1 MANKTLSKIFGKY
14 KPKDRDEERLL
25 SDGICVGSKI
35 DQEKTNFV
43 VTAKFSRLYGKQLL
57 YKTEENIR
65 AFYGVKSVRI
75 APQYPQELFCA
86 AYFPE
91 IFIEASTRKAVTRGL
106 IINYE
111 VEIGNKID
119 IMIHQTASAMSLIEC
134 SDAAYAIEKIIE
146 EEFGIK
152 KKVELH
158 LIEDG
163 RTGYERFENEIAE
176 FERATIEKAV
186 KQKNDY
192 ERWRS
197 EENVVEKES
206 IQKALKQKL
215 SSIYEDEP
223 LDDTADPANIGI
235 GKFRFNTE
243 RASLIYGDEF
253 KIEPIPIRSIGGQ
266 MSHVCVIGTVFGCDS
281 REIRGKDKVSVSFYV
296 SDGDSTIKIKAVL
309 PTEKASA
316 LTGIKEGK
324 CVAVKGRIKID
335 TFDQDYVM
343 TPDGVMSVKK
353 LIKKDTAKE
362 KRVELHLH
370 TQMSA
375 LDATIPPD
383 EAVKI
388 AAAWGHK
395 AVAITDHGNVQ
406 GFPEAMLAAEKLK
419 KDNDVDIKVI
429 YGMEGYFTDDT
440 QRAAYGS
447 NDGTFEDEFVVFDT
461 ETTGLSALSC
471 RLIEIGAVRV
481 KGGEVLEVFNTYV
494 DPECHVPEN
503 ITELT
508 GISDDML
515 EGAPSEEDAVRAFI
529 EFAGGDTLIA
539 HNASFDI
546 NFISAA
552 AKRHGIPF
560 DPAYIDTVSL
570 SRFVNPELKK
580 HKLDIIADY
589 YGLGDFNHHRASDDA
604 EMLALIFFRM
614 IERLREEGISTIG
627 EMNNAM
633 AGGTDFLK
641 QKTHHI
647 IILVKNLAGL
657 KNLYK
662 LVSFSNLKFF
672 YKKPQIPKSVL
683 NEYREGLIIG
693 SACCAGELYQAILD
707 GKPDEEINEI
717 AQYYDYLEIQ
727 PLTNNGFL
735 VKEGTVTGVNQLI
748 EINKRIIELGK
759 ANNKPVCA
767 TTDAHVIDKFDEIGK
782 RIIYHGK
789 KLKDS
794 DNDIGVYMRTTEEML
809 DEFYYLDEQT
819 RYDVVVKN
827 TNAIADMID
836 NVRPIPKGSY
846 PPSIDGADDEL
857 RDICYKN
864 MHRLYGDEPP
874 EIVKNRLEKELNSIF
889 THKFGVLYVI
899 AKKLVENSERQGYLV
914 GSRGSVGSSFVATMA
929 NITEVNPLPPH
940 YRCPNCRH
948 SEFITDGSVGSG
960 FDLPEKNCPE
970 CGTPY
975 VRDGHD
981 IPFETFLGF
990 KGDKSPD
997 IDLNFSGD
1005 VQADAHKY
1013 TEVLFGAENVFRAGT
1028 IGTLAAKT
1036 AYGLYVMKYL
1046 EDNGINL
1053 RNAEI
1058 QHLVSMLVGSK
1069 RTTGQH
1075 PGGIIVVPREYEVYD
1090 FTPVQ
1095 HPADDPKSETVTTHF
1110 AFEYLHDTIL
1120 KLDILGHDVPTKYKI
1135 LEKYTNTNI
1144 LDTPLTDPKVLKLF
1158 TSCEPL
1164 GILPSDIDVSGSPD
1178 PLKSGTFGLPEM
1190 GTKFV
1195 RQMLEDSQPKTFTD
1209 LLQISGLSHG
1219 TNVWLGNAQDL
1230 IKNGT
1235 CTISE
1240 VIGTRD
1246 SIMVYLM
1253 YKGLEPS
1260 MAFNIMEIVRKGN
1273 KPPKVLKEE
1282 HFKAM
1287 RDHNVPEW
1295 YIESCLKIK
1304 YMFPK
1309 AHAAAYVISALRL
1322 GYYKVY
1328 YPLEFYAAY
1337 FTAAPDGFD
1346 AALVMKGKAAVREWM
1361 AAFEKNKDA
1370 TQRDGEVY
1378 SACQLIL
1385 EAMCRGIK
1393 FLPVKLGKSDG
1404 KAFLPENGKIR
1415 LPFASL
1421 NGLGEAAAEN
1431 IAEACCKHSITSVLE
1446 LKQYAKLTNGVIDIL
1461 RNEGVL
1467 NGLDETNQITMFSAL
1482 STASSEEDDGQQ

>member
-1 MANKTLSKIFGKY
+1 MANKKLAEIFGKY
-14 KPKDRDEERLL
+14 TPKDRDEERLL
-25 SDGICVGSKI
+25 SDGICVSTKI
-35 DQEKTNFV
+35 DQDKTNFV
-43 VTAKFSRLYGKQLL
+43 ATAKFSRLYGKQEL

-65 AFYGVKSVRI
+65 SFYEMRSVRI
-75 APQYPQELFCA
+75 SPQYPPELLTS
-86 AYFPE
+86 AYFSE
-91 IFIEASTRKAVTRGL
+91 IFIEASTRKALTRGL

-111 VEIGNKID
+111 ADIGEQID
-119 IMIHQTASAMSLIEC
+119 IYIHQTSSAMALIEC
-134 SDAAYAIEKIIE
+134 SDAASVIEKITE

-152 KKVELH
+152 KKVVLH
-158 LIEDG
+158 MVDDG

-176 FERATIEKAV
+176 IERASVEKAMQQI
-186 KQKNDY
+186 KSY
-192 ERWRS
+192 ERYR
-197 EENVVEKES
+197 EESSAPDREAM
-206 IQKALKQKL
+206 QKAINKKL
-215 SSIYEDEP
+215 SSLCEEEP
-223 LDDTADPANIGI
+223 LDDTSDPANMKIGRYS
-235 GKFRFNTE
+235 FDTTS
-243 RASLIYGDEF
+243 ASLLYGDEF
-253 KIEPIPIRSIGGQ
+253 VIEPVPIRSIAGQ
-266 MSHVCVIGTVFGCDS
+266 MSHVCIIGSVFGCDS
-281 REIRGKDKVSVSFYV
+281 REIRGKDKFSVSFYV
-296 SDGDSTIKIKAVL
+296 TDGDSTMKIKAVL

-316 LTGIKEGK
+316 LMGIKEGTSI
-324 CVAVKGRIKID
+324 AVKGRIKID

-343 TPDGVMSVKK
+343 SPDGIMTVKK
-353 LIKKDTAKE
+353 LIKKDKAEE

-370 TQMSA
+370 TQMSS

-406 GFPEAMLAAEKLK
+406 GFPEAMIAAEKLK
-419 KDNDVDIKVI
+419 KDKDIDIKVI

-447 NDGTFEDEFVVFDT
+447 SEGSFEDEFIVFDT

-481 KGGEVLEVFNTYV
+481 KGGKVIDVFNTYV
-494 DPECHVPEN
+494 DPEGHVPAN

-515 EGAPSEEDAVRAFI
+515 VGAPSEEEAVRAFL
-529 EFAGGDTLIA
+529 EFAGSDILIA

-552 AKRHGIPF
+552 AKRHGIKFEPV
-560 DPAYIDTVSL
+560 YIDTVAL
-570 SRFVNPELKK
+570 SRYVNPELKK

-614 IERLREEGISTIG
+614 IERLREEGIETIS
-627 EMNNAM
+627 EMNKAM

-647 IILVKNLAGL
+647 IILVKNKIGL

-662 LVSFSNLKFF
+662 LVSFSNLKYF

-683 NEYREGLIIG
+683 NEYRDGLIIG

-717 AQYYDYLEIQ
+717 VQYYDYLEIQ

-735 VKEGTVTGVNQLI
+735 IKEGTVTGVNQLI
-748 EINKRIIELGK
+748 EINKRIIELGRK
-759 ANNKPVCA
+759 NNKPVCA

-794 DNDIGVYMRTTEEML
+794 DNDIGVYMRTTQEML
-809 DEFYYLDEQT
+809 DEFYYLDEET
-819 RYDVVVKN
+819 RYEVVVKN
-827 TNAIADMID
+827 TNAVADMIE

-864 MHRLYGDEPP
+864 MHRLYGENPP
-874 EIVKNRLEKELNSIF
+874 DIVKNRLEKELNSIF
-889 THKFGVLYVI
+889 TNKFGVLYVI
-899 AKKLVENSERQGYLV
+899 AKKLVENSEAQGYLV
-914 GSRGSVGSSFVATMA
+914 GSRGSVGASCVATMA

-940 YRCPNCRH
+940 YRCPNCKH
-948 SEFITDGSVGSG
+948 SEFISDGSVGSG
-960 FDLPEKNCPE
+960 FDLPEKNCPV

-981 IPFETFLGF
+981 IPFEPFLGF

-1005 VQADAHKY
+1005 VQANAHKY
-1013 TEVLFGAENVFRAGT
+1013 TEVLFGSENVFRAGT

-1046 EDNGINL
+1046 EDNNIEL

-1095 HPADDPKSETVTTHF
+1095 HPADDPKSDIITTHF

-1144 LDTPLTDPKVLKLF
+1144 LDTPLTDPQVLKLF

-1164 GILPSDIDVSGSPD
+1164 GIQPSDIDVSGSPD

-1195 RQMLEDSQPKTFTD
+1195 RQMLEDSQPKTFAD

-1230 IKNGT
+1230 IKNGI

-1328 YPLEFYAAY
+1328 HPLEFYAAY

-1346 AALVMKGKAAVREWM
+1346 ATLVMKGKAAVREWM
-1361 AAFEKNKDA
+1361 ADFEKRKDT
-1370 TQRDGEVY
+1370 TQRDNEVY

-1415 LPFASL
+1415 VPFASL

-1431 IAEACCKHSITSVLE
+1431 IAEACRAHSITSILE

-1467 NGLDETNQITMFSAL
+1467 NGLDETNQITMFSMFNYN
-1482 STASSEEDDGQQ
+1482 DDDQ

>member
-1 MANKTLSKIFGKY
+1 MANKTLKEIFQKY
-14 KPKDRDEERLL
+14 EPKDRDEEKLL
-25 SDGICVGSKI
+25 SDGIVVSTKI
-35 DQEKTNFV
+35 DQDKTNFV
-43 VTAKFSRLYGKQLL
+43 VTAKFSRLYGKQQL

-65 AFYGVKSVRI
+65 AFYDMKSVRI
-75 APQYPQELFCA
+75 APKYPSEFFGAKYLS
-86 AYFPE
+86 E
-91 IFIEASTRKAVTRGL
+91 VFIEASTRKALTRGL

-111 VEIGNKID
+111 ADIGDEID
-119 IMIHQTASAMSLIEC
+119 IYVHQTSSGMALIEC
-134 SDAAYAIEKIIE
+134 SDAAFAISKIIE
-146 EEFGIK
+146 EEFDIR
-152 KKVELH
+152 KKVNLH
-158 LIEDG
+158 LVDDG
-163 RTGYERFENEIAE
+163 RTGYERFEAE
-176 FERATIEKAV
+176 QAELERDTVQKAI
-186 KQKNDY
+186 QQLHSY
-192 ERWRS
+192 ERWKN
-197 EENVVEKES
+197 EENANEKEA
-206 IQKALKQKL
+206 IQKEIKQKL
-215 SSIYEDEP
+215 VSLCEEAP
-223 LDDTADPANIGI
+223 FDDNRDPENVMIGR
-235 GKFRFNTE
+235 FRFNTVG
-243 RASLIYGDEF
+243 AGLIYGSEF
-253 KIEPIPIRSIGGQ
+253 SIEPVPIRSIGGQ
-266 MSHVCVIGTVFGCDS
+266 MSHVCIIGTVFGCDS
-281 REIRGKDKVSVSFYV
+281 REIRGKDKTSVSFYV
-296 SDGDSTIKIKAVL
+296 TDGDSTMKVKAVL
-309 PTEKASA
+309 PADKASDLA
-316 LTGIKEGK
+316 GMKDGK
-324 CVAVKGRIKID
+324 AVAVKGRIKID
-335 TFDQDYVM
+335 TFDRDYVM
-343 TPDGVMSVKK
+343 SPDGVMSVKK
-353 LIKKDTAKE
+353 LLRSDKAEE

-383 EAVKI
+383 QAVEI
-388 AAAWGHK
+388 SAAWGHR

-406 GFPEAMLAAEKLK
+406 GFPEAMIAAEKLK
-419 KDNDVDIKVI
+419 KDKDIDIKVI

-440 QRAAYGS
+440 QRAAYGAGE
-447 NDGTFEDEFVVFDT
+447 GTFSDEFVVFDT

-471 RLIEIGAVRV
+471 RLIEIGAVKV
-481 KGGEVLEVFNTYV
+481 KDGEVTDVFNTYV

-508 GISDDML
+508 GISDEML
-515 EGAPSEEDAVRAFI
+515 VGAPSEEEAVKAFL
-529 EFAGGDTLIA
+529 EFAGDDVLIA

-552 AKRHGIPF
+552 AKRHDIKFEPV
-560 DPAYIDTVSL
+560 YIDTVAL
-570 SRFVNPELKK
+570 SRYVNPELKK
-580 HKLDIIADY
+580 HKLDVIANY

-614 IERLREEGISTIG
+614 IERLREEGIGTIS
-627 EMNNAM
+627 EMNTAM

-641 QKTHHI
+641 QRTHHI
-647 IILVKNLAGL
+647 IILAKNKTGL

-662 LVSFSNLKFF
+662 LVSLSNLK
-672 YKKPQIPKSVL
+672 YYYRKPQIPKSVL

-707 GKPDEEINEI
+707 GKSDEELNEI

-727 PLTNNGFL
+727 PLSNNQFL
-735 VKEGTVTGVNQLI
+735 VKEGTVSGIEQLI
-748 EINKRIIELGK
+748 TINKRIIELGQK
-759 ANNKPVCA
+759 NGKPVCA
-767 TTDAHVIDKFDEIGK
+767 TTDAHVTEKFDEIGK

-809 DEFYYLDEQT
+809 DEFYYLDSET
-819 RYDVVVKN
+819 RYDVVVRN
-827 TNAIADMID
+827 TNAVADMIE
-836 NVRPIPKGSY
+836 NIRPIPKGSY
-846 PPSIDGADDEL
+846 PPSIPGADDEL

-864 MHRLYGDEPP
+864 MHRLYGDNPP
-874 EIVKNRLEKELNSIF
+874 DIVKNRLEKELGSIF
-889 THKFGVLYVI
+889 EHKFGVLYVI
-899 AKKLVENSERQGYLV
+899 AKKLVENSEAQGYLV

-940 YRCPNCRH
+940 YRCPNCKN
-948 SEFITDGSVGSG
+948 SEFITDGSYGSG
-960 FDLPEKNCPE
+960 FDLPEKNCPK
-970 CGTPY
+970 CGAKY

-1005 VQADAHKY
+1005 VQANAHKY

-1046 EDNGINL
+1046 EDNNISL

-1095 HPADDPKSETVTTHF
+1095 HPADDPKSDIITTHF

-1135 LEKYTNTNI
+1135 LEKYTHTNI
-1144 LDTPLTDPKVLKLF
+1144 LDTPLTDPQVMKLF

-1164 GILPSDIDVSGSPD
+1164 GILPSDIDVSGSAD
-1178 PLKSGTFGLPEM
+1178 PLKSGTFGLPEF

-1209 LLQISGLSHG
+1209 LLQVSGLSHG

-1230 IKNGT
+1230 IKSGT

-1273 KPPKVLKEE
+1273 KPPKILKEE
-1282 HFKAM
+1282 HFQAM
-1287 RDHNVPEW
+1287 REHNVPEW

-1322 GYYKVY
+1322 GYHKVY
-1328 YPLEFYAAY
+1328 NPLEFYAAY

-1361 AAFEKNKDA
+1361 ADYEKRKET
-1370 TQRDGEVY
+1370 TQRENEVY

-1415 LPFASL
+1415 VPFASL

-1431 IAEACCKHSITSVLE
+1431 IAEACSKHKITSILE

-1467 NGLDETNQITMFSAL
+1467 SGLDETNQITMFSMFN
-1482 STASSEEDDGQQ
+1482 SVDDDDDDQ